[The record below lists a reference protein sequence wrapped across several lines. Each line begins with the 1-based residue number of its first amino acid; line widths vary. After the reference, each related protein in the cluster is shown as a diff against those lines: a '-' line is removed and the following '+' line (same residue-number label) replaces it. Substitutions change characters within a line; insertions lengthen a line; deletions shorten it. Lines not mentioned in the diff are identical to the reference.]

1 MESTE
6 TEKYKRARKRAK
18 ELKGFYSHLSTYLVV
33 NIFFI
38 AMNLWTKP
46 EHYWFVYPLFGWGI
60 GLFWHFCGVFVFN
73 KFGSE
78 WEERKIKELMDKE

>member
-1 MESTE
+1 MEPTE
-6 TEKYKRARKRAK
+6 TEKYRRAKKRAK
-18 ELKGFYSHLSTYLVV
+18 ELKGFYSHLSTYVVV

-46 EHYWFVYPLFGWGI
+46 EHLWFYYPLFGWGI

-73 KFGSE
+73 KFGKD
-78 WEERKIKELMDKE
+78 WEERKIKELMEKE